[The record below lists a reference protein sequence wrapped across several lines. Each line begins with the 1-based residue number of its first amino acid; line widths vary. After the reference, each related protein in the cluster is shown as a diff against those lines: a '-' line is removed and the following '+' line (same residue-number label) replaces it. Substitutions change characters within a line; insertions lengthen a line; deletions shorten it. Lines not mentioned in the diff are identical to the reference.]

1 MTARNVQ
8 RSAAQMPAWRSP
20 VAWLTLLVV
29 FVGGLTL
36 DLWSKDWAFRS
47 VGPVPVELDRDII
60 LANAG
65 WKPPYHES
73 MEVLPWGLLDFDLV
87 LNHGAVF
94 GIGQQQRMIFITFTI
109 VAVIV
114 ATLIFAFWTL
124 ASSHAA
130 HVGIGL
136 ILAGGLGNLYDRIA
150 FGAVRDFMHMV
161 PGWDLPFGWAWPRG
175 GSGLFP
181 WVFNGADVLLLV
193 GMAILILR
201 SSREPSATDHSDG
214 GLDVDQQADGERVS

>member
-1 MTARNVQ
+1 M
-8 RSAAQMPAWRSP
+8 
-20 VAWLTLLVV
+20 
-29 FVGGLTL
+29 
-36 DLWSKDWAFRS
+36 
-47 VGPVPVELDRDII
+47 
-60 LANAG
+60 
-65 WKPPYHES
+65 
-73 MEVLPWGLLDFDLV
+73 
-87 LNHGAVF
+87 
-94 GIGQQQRMIFITFTI
+94 
-109 VAVIV
+109 
-114 ATLIFAFWTL
+114 
-124 ASSHAA
+124 
-130 HVGIGL
+130 